1 MATICGHDRATG
13 QGAETGVEAMNNI
26 VVNDQQTPVGTT
38 NVEDL
43 SSNMPS
49 MASEGSVSK
58 RKRRRVNDTL
68 ADAVKQMAET
78 LAKACAEDSH
88 HESAEKIYAE
98 LSQIPDLE
106 RSELL
111 QAYTVLTSD
120 ARKFESFMALP
131 PDIRKDWILMEI
143 KK

>member
-1 MATICGHDRATG
+1 MATICGHDRATC
-13 QGAETGVEAMNNI
+13 QGVETGVEAVNNI
-26 VVNDQQTPVGTT
+26 AANDQQTPVGST
-38 NVEDL
+38 NVDDL

-49 MASEGSVSK
+49 MASEGLVSK
-58 RKRRRVNDTL
+58 RKRRRANDTL
-68 ADAVKQMAET
+68 ADAVKEMAET

-88 HESAEKIYAE
+88 QESAAKIYAE

-111 QAYTVLTSD
+111 QAYTLLISY

-131 PDIRKDWILMEI
+131 SDIRKEWILMEI